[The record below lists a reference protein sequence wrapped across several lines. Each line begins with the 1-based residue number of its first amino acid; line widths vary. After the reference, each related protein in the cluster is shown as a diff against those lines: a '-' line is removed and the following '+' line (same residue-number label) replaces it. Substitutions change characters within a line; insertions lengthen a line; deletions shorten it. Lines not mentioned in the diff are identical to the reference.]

1 VRKTSSFRSNA
12 ISCAL
17 VHSSATAVLYAG
29 FTTQHLFS
37 RPLNPSPLIHGLREV
52 LCYCIVCERAAL
64 IRLSWI
70 LCRYLQQRVF
80 EPLRMVDTSFWVPPH
95 KRHRFAD
102 VYAESPSRPAGKSLI
117 NVSTSVGQLGYIG
130 KEAPVFSSGGGGLVR
145 ASSSYTECIVI
156 ANIRKIF
163 AKPISTNNAITQ
175 KCQ

>member
-1 VRKTSSFRSNA
+1 MQDSPLN
-12 ISCAL
+12 I
-17 VHSSATAVLYAG
+17 Y
-29 FTTQHLFS
+29 LFS